1 MENNQQPTRVNDILL
16 GSLERSALH
25 WLANRMPKWVGPDL
39 LTLTGFAGSILV
51 GVSYWLTELS
61 DLFLWLASLGL
72 IINWFGDS
80 LDGTIARV
88 RKTERPNY
96 GFFVDHSLDVLGGFC
111 IALGIGLSPYVDF
124 NFAMIALVGYLLMSV
139 SVYVRTNVTGVFQ
152 MSYFRVGT
160 TEIRLFIIIA
170 NAIIYFVGNPI
181 VDTMVGVFK
190 LYDLIALGMGTI
202 LIFVFMIVTLSVAL
216 KLRSIE
222 SL

>member
-16 GSLERSALH
+16 GSLERPALH

>member
-16 GSLERSALH
+16 GSLERPALY